1 MLAALIRLRMWTDLL
16 RLDLLIGTP
25 WQEMMTGF
33 PWLEILTA
41 LLGLEKKTDP
51 VFRPAEKSSL
61 ACHGFYSLAN
71 PGLGCCAPANPGPGC
86 CSHANPGLG
95 SCSLANPGYVDFL
108 AHAQRTVQDQVRSG
122 FVDQETDHVA
132 MDIGNQRETVSDD
145 GCSSAECSGTKKN
158 CNSLDIHSWR
168 GVAWNT
174 A

>member
-1 MLAALIRLRMWTDLL
+1 MLAALISLRVLTDLL
-16 RLDLLIGTP
+16 RLELLIATP
-25 WQEMMTGF
+25 RQEMMTG
-33 PWLEILTA
+33 LSRM
-41 LLGLEKKTDP
+41 EKKTDH
-51 VFRPAEKSSL
+51 VFCPAEKSSL
-61 ACHGFYSLAN
+61 AWHGFYFLAN

-95 SCSLANPGYVDFL
+95 SCFLANPGYVDFL
-108 AHAQRTVQDQVRSG
+108 AHAQRAVQDQVRSG

-132 MDIGNQRETVSDD
+132 KDIGNQQETVSDD